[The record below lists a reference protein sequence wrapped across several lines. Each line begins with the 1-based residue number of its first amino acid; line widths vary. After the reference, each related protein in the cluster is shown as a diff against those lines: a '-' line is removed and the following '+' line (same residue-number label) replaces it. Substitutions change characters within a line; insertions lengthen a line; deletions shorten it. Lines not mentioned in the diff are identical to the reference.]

1 MVSLNSPA
9 WLARFGFSRPQTYSP
24 LESKKMRTLI
34 FSRRLLTGGFGN
46 LPYPRSM
53 SNLQD
58 FIDRRF
64 KPLTFWS
71 PEAILGDAVKEKLV
85 PNLEVGERVVVDAL
99 RENLDLVRISD
110 GRYALAAGI
119 LRHGTLSARCEEIL
133 EAMGG
138 SGRIQDICLF
148 VPENGRV
155 VGNLLH
161 GDAKRFRRV
170 GRGHYALKKVTR
182 GYRPQARRN
191 RSALTDAETLD
202 KLELRD
208 QVTLVL
214 LSLGRPA
221 TMFEIAE
228 ELKRL
233 DLTPMSDKKLL
244 SALEAVELGEQGE
257 DGRWSLG
264 QRYNDLLSHGERL
277 ELALACF
284 GRPALS
290 RELAKWLGERGWPAD
305 ARVVKDAFE
314 NSKRVER
321 LATGIYGV
329 PEFVRTEYKWN
340 RTAVLERLAEQPA
353 GDTLHRLAT
362 DLRLAPELVEVVL
375 RTDSWVERKGGM
387 YTLAADADARDAS
400 ASSEA
405 KAA

>member
-1 MVSLNSPA
+1 
-9 WLARFGFSRPQTYSP
+9 
-24 LESKKMRTLI
+24 
-34 FSRRLLTGGFGN
+34 
-46 LPYPRSM
+46 M

-58 FIDRRF
+58 LNDKRF

-71 PEAILGDAVKEKLV
+71 PEAILGDAVKEQLV
-85 PNLEVGERVVVDAL
+85 PNVEVGERVVVDAL
-99 RENLDLVRISD
+99 RENVDLVRISD

-119 LRHGTLSARCEEIL
+119 LRHGTLTARCGEIL

-138 SGRIQDICLF
+138 SGRIQDVCLF

-161 GDAKRFRRV
+161 GDSKRFRRV

-182 GYRPQARRN
+182 GYRPQSRRN
-191 RSALTDAETLD
+191 RTALTDVETLD

-208 QVTLVL
+208 QVTLTL

-221 TMFEIAE
+221 TMFEIKE

-233 DLTPMSDKKLL
+233 DFAPASDKKLL
-244 SALEAVELGEQGE
+244 SALEGVEFGEQGE

-264 QRYNDLLSHGERL
+264 RRYYDLLSHGERL

-290 RELAKWLGERGWPAD
+290 RELARWLGERGWPAD
-305 ARVVKDAFE
+305 ARVVKDSFE
-314 NSKRVER
+314 NSKRVKR

-329 PEFVRTEYKWN
+329 PEFVRTEYEWN
-340 RTAVLERLAEQPA
+340 CTAVLERLAEQPG
-353 GDTLHRLAT
+353 GDTLHRLAS

-375 RTDSWVERKGGM
+375 RTDSWVVRKGGV
-387 YTLAADADARDAS
+387 YTLAADADARDAL
-400 ASSEA
+400 ASSDA